1 MRRKD
6 REITDYQTMLE
17 VLAACSCIRLGLA
30 DENGAYIVPVNFGM
44 AEENGKLTL
53 YFHGAKEGHK
63 VDAMNRCDKVC
74 LTVWNQG
81 FRKDGHWEWNPTS
94 VVVFGKVKPVTEKN
108 IFEDRLRKLAAK
120 YYPTTDEIEK
130 EMERSAARAQLFAIK
145 IEHMTGKLVNEK

>member
-1 MRRKD
+1 MFREMRRFKQQVTT
-6 REITDYQTMLE
+6 EE
-17 VLAACSCIRLGLA
+17 CKKVLKEEKRAAFSVIG
-30 DENGAYIVPVNFGM
+30 DDGYPYTIPINFYYDK
-44 AEENGKLTL
+44 EE
-53 YFHGAKEGHK
+53 
-63 VDAMNRCDKVC
+63 VC